1 MTWQRALPTIA
12 SVAIILLVTFLRER
26 SRTAAAIIAVMP
38 INVPLALWIV
48 SGAAGSTSETMAH
61 FTRGLFVA
69 LIPGLIWLA
78 VAYLAFRA
86 GWSLGAVL
94 LSAYLVWGALLG
106 AAFAA
111 GWLSFD

>member
-1 MTWQRALPTIA
+1 MNWQRALPTIT
-12 SVAIILLVTFLRER
+12 SIAIILLITFLRER

-38 INVPLALWIV
+38 INIPLALWIV
-48 SGAAGSTSETMAH
+48 SGATGTTSETMAQ

-78 VAYLAFRA
+78 VAYYAFRA
-86 GWSLGAVL
+86 GWSLEAVL
-94 LSAYLVWGALLG
+94 LSAYLVWGVLLG
-106 AAFAA
+106 VAFAA

>member
-1 MTWQRALPTIA
+1 MNWQRALPTVA
-12 SVAIILLVTFLRER
+12 SIVIILLVTFLRER

-38 INVPLALWIV
+38 INVPLAVWIV
-48 SGAAGSTSETMAH
+48 SGAAGATSEALAE

-78 VAYLAFRA
+78 VAYFAFRA

-106 AAFAA
+106 VAFAV

>member
-1 MTWQRALPTIA
+1 MNWQRALPTVA
-12 SVAIILLVTFLRER
+12 SIAIILLVTLLRER

-48 SGAAGSTSETMAH
+48 SGAAGATPEVLAQ

-69 LIPGLIWLA
+69 LIPGLMWLA
-78 VAYLAFRA
+78 VAYFAFRA
-86 GWSLGAVL
+86 GWSLGIVL

-106 AAFAA
+106 VAFVF

>member
-1 MTWQRALPTIA
+1 MSWQRALPTVA
-12 SVAIILLVTFLRER
+12 SILIILLITFLRDR

-48 SGAAGSTSETMAH
+48 SGAAGTTPQTMAQ

-69 LIPGLIWLA
+69 LIPGVIWLA
-78 VAYLAFRA
+78 VAYCAFRA

-106 AAFAA
+106 LAFAV

>member
-1 MTWQRALPTIA
+1 MNWQRALPTVA
-12 SVAIILLVTFLRER
+12 SIVIILLVTFLRER
-26 SRTAAAIIAVMP
+26 SRTAAGIIAVMP

-48 SGAAGSTSETMAH
+48 SGAAGTTSEALAQ

-69 LIPGLIWLA
+69 LIPGLIWLT
-78 VAYLAFRA
+78 VAYYAFRA
-86 GWSLGAVL
+86 GWSLGVVL

-106 AAFAA
+106 LAFAV